1 MYNWALTLVVLLR
14 TCAILTD
21 ATGQTSLNT
30 GMVRLFLLTRPDIC
44 RTTQNDLK
52 AGLLSIYVI
61 LALTACRERITER
74 RSDFAIHGIDVSH
87 YQSRIDWTQLN
98 QQNIHFAFIK
108 ATEGEDLIDSLF
120 EHNWC
125 KAQET
130 GIKRGAYHF
139 FRPNIPVL
147 NQVLNFIKTVHLEP
161 GDLPPVLDV
170 EVLDGVAS
178 DNMEPLIRGW
188 LTMVEAHYGVKP
200 ILYSN
205 QTFYNTHLGS
215 AFNDHLLWIA
225 RYSKDKPLLEK
236 DQRWQFW
243 QYGDRAR
250 LGGIGGY
257 VDLNVF
263 DGSWEDFERLLIR
276 PESENANP
284 TVAPDSE
291 L

>member
-1 MYNWALTLVVLLR
+1 MKASLFCICLFIALSA
-14 TCAILTD
+14 CQD
-21 ATGQTSLNT
+21 
-30 GMVRLFLLTRPDIC
+30 
-44 RTTQNDLK
+44 DL
-52 AGLLSIYVI
+52 
-61 LALTACRERITER
+61 TER
-74 RSDFAIHGIDVSH
+74 RSDFAIHGVDVSH
-87 YQSRIDWTQLN
+87 YQSRIDWHQLKD
-98 QQNIHFAFIK
+98 QNIHFAFIK
-108 ATEGEDLIDSLF
+108 ATEGQDIIDSLF

-147 NQVLNFIKTVHLEP
+147 NQVLNFIRNVHLEP

-170 EVLDGVAS
+170 EVLDGNS
-178 DNMEPLIRGW
+178 PEKMEPLIRGW

-225 RYSKDKPLLEK
+225 RYSKDKPLLGK
-236 DQRWQFW
+236 DQQWQFW

-250 LGGIGGY
+250 LGGIGGF

-263 DGSWEDFERLLIR
+263 AGSWEEFESLLIR
-276 PESENANP
+276 PESQGSSPVNAGDTDP
-284 TVAPDSE
+284 
-291 L
+291 